1 MASFLGIV
9 VVWFSDGIVHRSIL
23 EFIRFV
29 TVSLKH
35 AKIILFLI
43 TSRLTQKHDG
53 IYLAEVTANCLKRF
67 GLDKLVGGYLLFH
80 FSSKINYA
88 VASFNMYG

>member
-1 MASFLGIV
+1 MY
-9 VVWFSDGIVHRSIL
+9 
-23 EFIRFV
+23 
-29 TVSLKH
+29 
-35 AKIILFLI
+35 LI
-43 TSRLTQKHDG
+43 NSRLTQKHDG

-80 FSSKINYA
+80 SAKINYA